1 MKRNVILWLA
11 AAGFGLAVQSSAQTG
26 PNGAN
31 GPSPNPNAPGTNSDA
46 FVSDASQRTFTVT
59 GAVVHQGKGQIV
71 VRIDDG
77 AHRIPFQVA
86 TEGNRDVRAGSRVS
100 VTYHPTGPTGQMA
113 EQVLVLEA
121 PRTAHRHSGAE
132 EDRTRR

>member
-11 AAGFGLAVQSSAQTG
+11 VAGFGLAVQSSAQTG

-31 GPSPNPNAPGTNSDA
+31 GPSPNPNAPGTNSDV

-59 GAVVHQGKGQIV
+59 GTVVHQGKNEMV

-86 TEGNRDVRAGSRVS
+86 AGREDVRRGSRVS
-100 VTYHPTGPTGQMA
+100 VTYHPTGATGQTVA
-113 EQVLVLEA
+113 AVQVLEP
-121 PRTAHRHSGAE
+121 PRHAHRRAGGEAE
-132 EDRTRR
+132 RAGR